1 MVDISERSL
10 EATIEQTLL
19 ADGPD
24 AVETLAG
31 SFRGRPVEY
40 GEPWPAVI
48 GGYRRRVPEEY
59 DRELCLIGRDVLDFV
74 MATQAKAWQQLQEH
88 HGPEVKDRFLKR
100 VSGEVTK
107 RGTLDVLRNG
117 IKDSGCRFDLAYF
130 RPSSGLNPD
139 IQRLYEANVFSVV
152 RQLRYST
159 RTGNSLDLVL
169 FLNGLPLF
177 TAELKNQFTGQDVEH
192 AKRQYKTD
200 RDPREPLFAFGRCL
214 AHFAVDPDV
223 AAVATKLDGPAT
235 VFLPFNQGRFGGA
248 GNPPVPPTRI
258 AYATAYLWERIWA
271 RDSVLNLVQQFVH
284 ELEEEDDKGR
294 KTGRKSLIFP
304 RYHQLDCVRRLVADA
319 REHGAGE
326 RYLIQHSA
334 GSGKSNSIA
343 WLAHQLSI
351 LHDLHDRRV
360 FDSIVIV
367 TDRKVLDRQLQRTVR
382 QFEQTSGIVENIDQT
397 SRQLKDALESG
408 KTIIV
413 TTLQKFPVIAEK
425 MGDLAGTRFALIVD
439 EAHSSQSGESTKKLK
454 SVLAAPTLEEAQ
466 REDQEDEAEDL
477 EDRIVAEMRKRG
489 HQKNVSTF
497 AFTATPKSKTLELF
511 GRRTT
516 DGSYEPFSLYSM
528 RQAIEEGFI
537 LDVLKNYTTY
547 KVYWNLLK
555 TIEDDPH
562 FDRVKASYLLQSFV
576 GLHEHAIRKKV
587 EVMVE
592 HFHQRVAGRIKG
604 RAKAMVVTRS
614 RLHAVRFKVDFD
626 NCLREKRLPY
636 RALVA
641 FSGEVRDDGVVH
653 TESNMNEGVSEG
665 QTARTF
671 ERPEY
676 RFLIVANKFQT
687 GFDQPL
693 LHTMYV
699 DKKLGGVQAV
709 QTLSRL
715 NRTATDKTD
724 TMVLDFANETDEIEK
739 AFQPYYE
746 KTILSEGTDPN
757 LLYDLQRALS
767 GSDVFT
773 EADVEA
779 FSKLFFNAKTVQ
791 EQLYAAVRPLGDRFA
806 ALPEDEQALF
816 RSRLNDYVRL
826 YAFLSQVL
834 TFTDS
839 ELERLYVFLRALRHE
854 LPRPKDRLPI
864 EVQEAIDM
872 ASYRVEQKTSGQ
884 IALQRGNVPLEPLTG
899 GAVFGGQPAHLEPLS
914 EIIRELNE
922 KFGTDFREKD
932 KVVIRQ
938 LEERLSTHE
947 SLADSI
953 RVNTPANARLT
964 FESVVTDQLQDLA
977 NTNFEFYKRVTDD
990 DAFARHF
997 LNWLFERVQKNVKP

>member
-10 EATIEQTLL
+10 EATIEKALL
-19 ADGPD
+19 GGGPD
-24 AVETLAG
+24 DVEEQPGLV
-31 SFRGRPVEY
+31 RERPVEY
-40 GEPWPAVI
+40 GEPWPASI
-48 GGYRRRVPEEY
+48 GGYRRRTPEEY
-59 DRELCLIGRDVLDFV
+59 DRDLCLIGRDLLDFV
-74 MATQAKAWQQLQEH
+74 MATQPKQWQRLQEH
-88 HGPEVKDRFLKR
+88 HGAEVKDRFLKR
-100 VSGEVTK
+100 IAGEVAK

-117 IKDSGCRFDLAYF
+117 VKDSGCRFDVAYF

-139 IQRLYEANVFSVV
+139 VQRLYEANVFSAV

-159 RTGNSLDLVL
+159 RNGNSLDLVL

-177 TAELKNQFTGQDVEH
+177 TAELKNQFTGQDIDH
-192 AKRQYKTD
+192 AKRQYMTD

-223 AAVATKLDGPAT
+223 AAVTTKLDGQGT

-284 ELEEEDDKGR
+284 EIEEEDEKGR
-294 KTGRKSLIFP
+294 KTGKRSLIFP
-304 RYHQLDCVRRLVADA
+304 RYHQLDCVRRLVAHA
-319 REHGAGE
+319 RDHGAGE

-351 LHDLHDRRV
+351 LHDTQNRRV

-382 QFEQTSGIVENIDQT
+382 QFEQTSGIVENIDRT

-425 MGDLAGTRFALIVD
+425 MGELAGTRFALIID

-454 SVLAAPTLEEAQ
+454 AVLAAPTLEEAQ
-466 REDQEDEAEDL
+466 REEQEPEDDL

-511 GRRTT
+511 GVKTG
-516 DGSYEPFSLYSM
+516 DGTYEPFSLYSM
-528 RQAIEEGFI
+528 RQAIEEKFI
-537 LDVLKNYTTY
+537 LDVLQNYTTY

-555 TIEDDPH
+555 KVQDDPH
-562 FDRVKASYLLQSFV
+562 YDRAKASYLLQSFV
-576 GLHEHAIRKKV
+576 GLHDHAIRKKV
-587 EVMVE
+587 EVMIE
-592 HFHQRVAGRIKG
+592 HFHQQVASRING

-614 RLHAVRFKVDFD
+614 RLHAVRFKLDFEKY
-626 NCLREKRLPY
+626 LRERRYPY
-636 RALVA
+636 KALVA
-641 FSGEVRDDGVVH
+641 FSGEVRDGGVVH
-653 TESNMNEGVSEG
+653 TESNMNDGLSEA
-665 QTARTF
+665 QTAKTF
-671 ERPEY
+671 ERPEF

-715 NRTATDKTD
+715 NRTAPRKTD
-724 TMVLDFANETDEIEK
+724 TMVLDFANEAGEIEK
-739 AFQPYYE
+739 AFQPYFE
-746 KTILSEGTDPN
+746 RTILSEGTDPN
-757 LLYDLQRALS
+757 LLYDLHRAL
-767 GSDVFT
+767 GSADAFT
-773 EADVEA
+773 ATDVEA
-779 FSKLFFNAKTVQ
+779 FAKLYFNARTVQ
-791 EQLYAAVRPLGDRFA
+791 EQLYAAVRPLRDRFT
-806 ALPEDEQALF
+806 ALPPDEQTLF
-816 RSRLNDYVRL
+816 RSRVNDYIRL

-839 ELERLYVFLRALRHE
+839 DLEKLYVFLRALRHE
-854 LPRPKDRLPI
+854 LPRPEGGLPTD
-864 EVQEAIDM
+864 VQEAIDM
-872 ASYRVEQKTSGQ
+872 ASYRLEQKTSGQ
-884 IALQRGNVPLEPLTG
+884 IALQRGAVPLEPLTG
-899 GAVFGGQPAHLEPLS
+899 GAVFGSQPERIEPLS

-938 LEERLSTHE
+938 LEERLSSHE

-953 RVNTPANARLT
+953 RVNTRENAMLT

-997 LNWLFERVQKNVKP
+997 LNWLFERVRQNIKP